1 MYNLER
7 FVTAQNQTYDG
18 YRTALSEMR
27 RGYKTNHW
35 IWYIFPQLNSLG
47 KSPPAVYYGIASLEE
62 AAAYAAHPVLGPRL
76 REIVQAVLD
85 SDAETA
91 RILMGSEIDYLK
103 LQSSM
108 TLFEAAD
115 PDWDGY
121 ARVLDKYYNG
131 RRDRRTLAKL
141 SR

>member
-103 LQSSM
+103 LQ
-108 TLFEAAD
+108 
-115 PDWDGY
+115 
-121 ARVLDKYYNG
+121 
-131 RRDRRTLAKL
+131 L
-141 SR
+141 SL